1 RAGAARRLLSP
12 RPDVRSTRPAGPG
25 ARRVRARA
33 GHGHQLRG
41 RGRATVAALTRHR
54 RHGKLPPFLT
64 VLHFQASML
73 RTRTPKLSQIQRP
86 VTDGVERV
94 VEELRRIVLSDL
106 PAIGEV
112 NDHLLWARGKLFR
125 PTLLLLS
132 HRASGGG
139 DPRAVTLAAIV
150 ELVHLATLVH
160 DDAVDHSVLRR
171 GMPTVNALWNHQTA
185 VIMGDYLYSRSISA
199 LAELGRVEF
208 ITVLSRA
215 ANEMS
220 VGELRQLSSCDALD
234 FTESDYERLISSKTA
249 SLMSAACELGAAS
262 AGETYR
268 ASLAR
273 YGHALGMAF
282 QVVDD
287 LLDYTGTESTVGK
300 PTGQD
305 LREHKVTLPLIAAMR
320 EMPASGRREV
330 ERFFADPVPQEHA
343 ITAISELV
351 REHGGL
357 EYARSRADEYGRQAA
372 EALLAVPD
380 NEAAEALRAAVS
392 YVVERSN

>member
-1 RAGAARRLLSP
+1 MLHT
-12 RPDVRSTRPAGPG
+12 STPN
-25 ARRVRARA
+25 
-33 GHGHQLRG
+33 
-41 RGRATVAALTRHR
+41 
-54 RHGKLPPFLT
+54 
-64 VLHFQASML
+64 
-73 RTRTPKLSQIQRP
+73 LSQIQTP
-86 VTDGVERV
+86 VRAELDGVV
-94 VEELRRIVLSDL
+94 DELRRIVLSDF

-132 HRASGGG
+132 NRVGERP
-139 DPRAVTLAAIV
+139 DPQAVTLAAIV

-185 VIMGDYLYSRSISA
+185 IIMGDYLYSRSISA
-199 LAELGRVEF
+199 LARLGRVDY
-208 ITVLSRA
+208 IAVLSHA

-234 FTESDYERLISSKTA
+234 FDEGDYDRLIACKTA
-249 SLMSAACELGAAS
+249 SLMSAACELGAA
-262 AGETYR
+262 AGAEEHR
-268 ASLAR
+268 AALAR

-282 QVVDD
+282 QIADD
-287 LLDYTGTESTVGK
+287 LLDYTHSAEAVGK

-320 EMPASGRREV
+320 EMSADARRTVQE
-330 ERFFADPVPQEHA
+330 FFADPQPDDAGIEVV
-343 ITAISELV
+343 SRLV

-357 EYARSRADEYGRQAA
+357 EYARNRADEFGGMAADALLGLPEGAPVASLQAA
-372 EALLAVPD
+372 IA
-380 NEAAEALRAAVS
+380 
-392 YVVERSN
+392 YVIERNN

>member
-1 RAGAARRLLSP
+1 
-12 RPDVRSTRPAGPG
+12 
-25 ARRVRARA
+25 
-33 GHGHQLRG
+33 
-41 RGRATVAALTRHR
+41 
-54 RHGKLPPFLT
+54 
-64 VLHFQASML
+64 ML
-73 RTRTPKLSQIQRP
+73 RTRTPKLSIIQAPVRGDLDR
-86 VTDGVERV
+86 VTD
-94 VEELRRIVLSDL
+94 ELRRIVLSDF

-125 PTLLLLS
+125 PTLLLLANQIGKRP
-132 HRASGGG
+132 H
-139 DPRAVTLAAIV
+139 PRGVTLAAIV

-199 LAELGRVEF
+199 LADLGSVDF

-220 VGELRQLSSCDALD
+220 VGELRQLSSCDALQ
-234 FTESDYERLISSKTA
+234 FSERDYDRLISSKTA
-249 SLMSAACELGAAS
+249 SLMSAACELGAAAS
-262 AGETYR
+262 GGAYR
-268 ASLAR
+268 EALAR

-282 QVVDD
+282 QIADD
-287 LLDYTGTESTVGK
+287 LLDYTQSEAVVGK

-320 EMPASGRREV
+320 EMESAERVRV
-330 ERFFADPVPQEHA
+330 EAFFADPEVADDGVAA
-343 ITAISELV
+343 ITALV

-357 EYARSRADEYGRQAA
+357 EYARNRADEFGARAA
-372 EALLAVPD
+372 EALLELPEV
-380 NEAAEALRAAVS
+380 EATEALTAAVS
-392 YVVERSN
+392 YVIDRKK